1 MISFGYHTISPS
13 IPTMYLSKDGVR
25 TVSHLPGGEYC
36 VECYLVSKNS
46 YNKCESCKKLNYE
59 LKTAEMTYDKFCQQA
74 GEEMLKRLFTKV
86 PETYQEFCDLYEVY
100 EDLPE
105 LIEDEDEEFEN
116 AFTESDF
123 KEIEDIIGD
132 DLGDEK
138 KEE

>member
-13 IPTMYLSKDGVR
+13 IPPIFPSKDGVR

-36 VECYLVSKNS
+36 VECYLVSKDS

-59 LKTAEMTYDKFCQQA
+59 LKTADMSYGKFCQQA
-74 GEEMLKRLFTKV
+74 GEEMLQKLFSKI

-105 LIEDEDEEFEN
+105 LIEYDDDDFEN

-123 KEIEDIIGD
+123 KEIEDI
-132 DLGDEK
+132 LADEK